1 MISLQTFVI
10 GYIAILFIA
19 RAFAEIYVYLEERK
33 KPAKPWQRSS
43 EQSSNNAIQNYYNRK
58 GA

>member
-1 MISLQTFVI
+1 MISLQAFVI
-10 GYIAILFIA
+10 GYIAILVIA
-19 RAFAEIYVYLEERK
+19 RAAAEGIVYLEEKK

-43 EQSSNNAIQNYYNRK
+43 EQSNNAIQNYYNRK